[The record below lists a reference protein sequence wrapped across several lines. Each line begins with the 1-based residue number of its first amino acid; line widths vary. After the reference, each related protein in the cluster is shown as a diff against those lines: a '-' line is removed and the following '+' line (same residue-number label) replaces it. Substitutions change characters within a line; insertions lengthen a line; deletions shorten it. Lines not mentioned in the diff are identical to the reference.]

1 MENNLVKEEDMPR
14 FVGHIRKEAER
25 LVNLVEYIIRLS
37 WLDENRDMETELV
50 SLKDIAEETNER
62 LENTAN

>member
-25 LVNLVEYIIRLS
+25 LVNLVEDIIRLS
-37 WLDENRDMETELV
+37 WLDENRRQNL
-50 SLKDIAEETNER
+50 
-62 LENTAN
+62 

>member
-25 LVNLVEYIIRLS
+25 LVNLVEDIIRLS

-50 SLKDIAEETNER
+50 SLKDIAAETKGSFGKYSK
-62 LENTAN
+62 